1 MEEFIKYLLI
11 GYFGLIVLN
20 SLIALIMYSNDKKRA
35 VNGKMRIK
43 EKNLLFIAVFF
54 GALGSLIGRIVAH
67 HKTDKKYFS
76 FVIYM
81 SLLFEVL
88 TFGALMYIA
97 FIM

>member
-1 MEEFIKYLLI
+1 MEEYLKYLII
-11 GYFGLIVLN
+11 GYFGLMVLN
-20 SLIALIMYSNDKKRA
+20 SLIAIIMYSNDKKRA
-35 VNGKMRIK
+35 VKGKMRIK

-54 GALGSLIGRIVAH
+54 GAFGSLIGRIVAH

-88 TFGALMYIA
+88 TFGGLLVITYIL
-97 FIM
+97 